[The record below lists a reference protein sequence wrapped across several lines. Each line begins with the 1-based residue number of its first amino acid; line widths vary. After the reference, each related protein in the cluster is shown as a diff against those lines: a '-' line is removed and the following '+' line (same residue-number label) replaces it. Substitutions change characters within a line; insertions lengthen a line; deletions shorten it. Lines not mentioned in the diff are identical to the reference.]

1 MSPGSHNYRKWP
13 TNHKP
18 SWRKD
23 KNREYSLVWYTMYT
37 SLRLTSLNAM
47 VPLNVTILSSQ
58 YGGRLQSKW
67 LHYQKPAFR
76 NEGMKKKKKKKKKN
90 LPWMWRT
97 DRKVRPS
104 GSQSDITRQTSL
116 CQAVTL
122 GTDFLSTPHTHDRFL
137 HSYFSTIIYFVGTH
151 KKRLV
156 GALLLSTHN
165 ICFLREIRKN
175 TDTFWSVKVPYQKP

>member
-1 MSPGSHNYRKWP
+1 MFACLIYNVHIVKIDVTERNGAIKRHAIVITIWRTSTIKVTALPKARFQKWRYE
-13 TNHKP
+13 KE
-18 SWRKD
+18 K
-23 KNREYSLVWYTMYT
+23 K
-37 SLRLTSLNAM
+37 
-47 VPLNVTILSSQ
+47 
-58 YGGRLQSKW
+58 
-67 LHYQKPAFR
+67 
-76 NEGMKKKKKKKKKN
+76 KKKKKKKKKN

-97 DRKVRPS
+97 DRKARPS

-165 ICFLREIRKN
+165 ICFRREIRKN
-175 TDTFWSVKVPYQKP
+175 TDTFWSVKVPYQKPWLMTLKGITIKS